1 MIVVF
6 KEGKEMRLEKKKKK
20 SGEKVDIPRNNAVL
34 RVFWRVWKSSI
45 DREPLFNLVKVVNP
59 RWNQ

>member
-6 KEGKEMRLEKKKKK
+6 KEGKEMRFEKKKKK

-34 RVFWRVWKSSI
+34 RVFWRVW
-45 DREPLFNLVKVVNP
+45 R
-59 RWNQ
+59 